1 MDSNNLTPFE
11 RNVLRLLLSGY
22 SLDRAAKI
30 LDATTTSVELTKD
43 SIREKWLVETDLQLF
58 REAIHRG
65 FLMMD
70 YEKSVQ
76 VELWEEEAVIQLPR
90 QIRSVRLLLDRTA
103 TRDAS

>member
-1 MDSNNLTPFE
+1 MESNNLSPFE

-30 LDATTTSVELTKD
+30 LDATPTSIELTKD
-43 SIREKWLVETDLQLF
+43 EIRKKWLVDTDLQLF

-70 YEKSVQ
+70 YEKAVQ
-76 VELWEEEAVIQLPR
+76 VELWEEEAVIQLPK
-90 QIRSVRLLLDRTA
+90 QVRSVRLLLDRTQP
-103 TRDAS
+103 RDAS